1 MSDTLD
7 RRRFIRE
14 LLLGTAGA
22 ALVPGLAIAQR
33 RDGLALAG
41 SPKHIVILGGGLA
54 GLSAAYEL
62 ERAGHTVTLIE
73 FRKKPGGR
81 VQTIRGFAGGLY
93 AEAGP
98 VSFPSDHTFT
108 WGYCEEFGLP
118 LRPAFTIGFDQVA
131 NIDGKRFRVPAAGG
145 GEVPLDLTAQERQA
159 GVFGLTALYMGRLM
173 RDVGNPRKPGWPPD
187 NLAEIDA
194 ISCGQFLREA
204 GASQAAIELIDASA
218 LGLLGFGIDS
228 ISAMDAVVTEAIAGG
243 APFHE
248 IAGGNDQLP
257 FAFRDR
263 LRAVFRNK
271 SVVRRIAQDETSVTV
286 TYERK
291 GNPHTVTAD
300 RCICALPFSVLKD
313 VEVNPPFSPEKAFAI
328 DELKLTPVTRTYLE
342 FSSRV
347 WEQDRFDGYGI
358 TDLVIQNSYSP
369 TVTQAGPR
377 GLLASYAAGQRALD
391 LAAMSESDR
400 QRIVRKRMGNLF
412 TGVGAAYETG
422 TSHIWRDEPYVRG
435 AYTYFQPGQMTTL
448 LPIAQQPEGRIHF
461 AGEHTSAWHG
471 WMNGALESGNRAAAE
486 VNQAESAET
495 IVVRERSS

>member
-1 MSDTLD
+1 MPDTID
-7 RRRFIRE
+7 RRRFVKE
-14 LLLGTAGA
+14 LLLGTTGA
-22 ALVPGLAIAQR
+22 ALIPGLSIAR
-33 RDGLALAG
+33 RKGGLALAG
-41 SPKHIVILGGGLA
+41 PPKHVVILGAGLA

-73 FRKKPGGR
+73 RRKKPGGR
-81 VQTIRGFAGGLY
+81 VQTIRGFDGGLY

-118 LRPAFTIGFDQVA
+118 VRPAFRIGFDQIANVA
-131 NIDGKRFRVPAAGG
+131 GKRFRVPAGG
-145 GEVPLDLTAQERQA
+145 GEVPLDLTPQERQA
-159 GVFGLTALYMGRLM
+159 GVFGLAALYMGRLM
-173 RDVGNPRKPGWPPD
+173 RDVGNPRKGDWPPD
-187 NLAEIDA
+187 SLGEIDS
-194 ISCGQFLREA
+194 ISCGQLLREA

-218 LGLLGFGIDS
+218 LGLLGFGLDS
-228 ISAMDAVVTEAIAGG
+228 ISAMDAVVTEAIASG

-257 FAFRDR
+257 FAFRNR

-271 SVVRRIAQDETSVTV
+271 AIVRRIAQDETSVTV

-291 GNPHTVTAD
+291 GNVQTVTAD
-300 RCICALPFSVLKD
+300 RCVCTLPFSVLQE
-313 VEVNPPFSPEKAFAI
+313 VEVTPAFSPEKALAI
-328 DELKLTPVTRTYLE
+328 AELKLTPVTRTYLQ

-347 WEQDRFDGYGI
+347 WELDRLDGYGI
-358 TDLVIQNSYSP
+358 TDLVIQNTYSP

-391 LAAMSESDR
+391 LAAMSEADR
-400 QRIVRKRMGNLF
+400 QRIVRKRMGSLF
-412 TGVGAAYETG
+412 TGVGEAYETG
-422 TSHIWRDEPYVRG
+422 TSYIWQDEQYVRG

-448 LPIAQQPEGRIHF
+448 LPIAQQPEGRVHF

-486 VNQAESAET
+486 VNEAESAESIT
-495 IVVRERSS
+495 VAARSS